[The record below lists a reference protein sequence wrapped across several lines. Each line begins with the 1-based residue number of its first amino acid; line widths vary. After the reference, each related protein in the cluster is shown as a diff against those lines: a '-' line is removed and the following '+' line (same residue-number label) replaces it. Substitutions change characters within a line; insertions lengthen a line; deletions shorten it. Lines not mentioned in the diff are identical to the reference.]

1 VERLRRTQTTTDQR
15 QLFAWMYDEFEAERE
30 VVRAPL
36 KTLGSSSRS
45 PKRLFGQA
53 SGSVLKL
60 VAGGGLGELSLFRTL
75 EALAI
80 GVQGKRCMWRA
91 RQSVHPSLPV
101 AGGISLSQLE
111 SDASRQWEAIEERR
125 RLLVPSTFAT
135 GRTSSEH

>member
-1 VERLRRTQTTTDQR
+1 
-15 QLFAWMYDEFEAERE
+15 M
-30 VVRAPL
+30 
-36 KTLGSSSRS
+36 
-45 PKRLFGQA
+45 
-53 SGSVLKL
+53 LKL

-101 AGGISLSQLE
+101 PGGISLSQLE

-125 RLLVPSTFAT
+125 RLLVPSTIAR
-135 GRTSSEH
+135 GRTLSEH